1 MMIKSMHSNVNRAKK
16 AVKTTIN
23 TLVNKSLQLLCHNVR
38 KFLAIISALML
49 SLFSNCAFA
58 GTMSEQYA
66 WDTVIKKLSD
76 NLSSNVVL
84 GIAIIAIVVC
94 GLTMA
99 FTDLQSGGKRA
110 VTIAVGLSVALGAAS
125 IMSNFFGNG
134 ALIF

>member
-1 MMIKSMHSNVNRAKK
+1 MIKSMNSNVNRAQKT
-16 AVKTTIN
+16 VKTTN
-23 TLVNKSLQLLCHNVR
+23 NMLANKALQLIYGNAR
-38 KFLAIISALML
+38 KLFSIVSAMML
-49 SLFSNCAFA
+49 SLFSNFAFA

-125 IMSNFFGNG
+125 IMSKFFGNG